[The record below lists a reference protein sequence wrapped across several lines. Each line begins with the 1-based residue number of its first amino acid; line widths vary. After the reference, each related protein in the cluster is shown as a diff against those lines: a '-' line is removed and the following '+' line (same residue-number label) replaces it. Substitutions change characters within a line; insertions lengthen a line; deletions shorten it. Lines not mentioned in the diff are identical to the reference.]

1 MDKFNRYHKTNIVA
15 SQLNQGLSLTKQQ
28 NVKITGHHKKKCF
41 IVCGLLQTAWFLE
54 ITVCGYLPWTRNDTL
69 TIITLFSGR
78 PWLRMIC
85 TRFQDCIHLQKKKQ
99 TKSSTHSWLMQRK
112 KRGGIFDITDVKN
125 KASSVLHTTISH
137 THIMHRY
144 IGPLKL

>member
-28 NVKITGHHKKKCF
+28 NVKITGHHKKECF
-41 IVCGLLQTAWFLE
+41 IVWFVTNSL
-54 ITVCGYLPWTRNDTL
+54 ISRNNGVCYLPWTRNDTL

-85 TRFQDCIHLQKKKQ
+85 TRFQDCIHLQKKTDKKFYSLLTNAKKKKEAEYLISLMSK
-99 TKSSTHSWLMQRK
+99 TKHPRFSIQQSLIHILCT
-112 KRGGIFDITDVKN
+112 GIL
-125 KASSVLHTTISH
+125 AH
-137 THIMHRY
+137 
-144 IGPLKL
+144 